1 MNNNWPE
8 TTNNVLSNFL
18 SSNRTYKQ
26 HNLLQQSS
34 RKTLTRSHKTSRLMQ
49 NLSLEQR
56 LEQLKSQLIQ
66 ELDEA
71 HLMEQQQRLYS
82 VPPTTFDD
90 PERDL
95 PMRQPLQVDDPQ
107 QTALQ
112 LGSWQQSNPKSS
124 PHQSAQQTTATINS
138 SSLSQVVPAKRK
150 NVESTQAS
158 KRARIYS
165 PPRPERLQQ
174 QICPTGDQ
182 QQQLPLGKRRL
193 ITHTHQDCW
202 APKRQKLEPL
212 QQHVRLRRIRHRQW
226 SIWTPLQLDV
236 WLVLATL
243 GLRTDKCQPTAAGL
257 APQMEAAHLTHVSNM
272 QHHSIQRR
280 PWRRRFSSPR
290 SRSRTRQVS
299 HRKAR
304 PYNILI
310 HC

>member
-1 MNNNWPE
+1 MNDNKFE
-8 TTNNVLSNFL
+8 SADFTRQQTLVVLIS
-18 SSNRTYKQ
+18 TAVK
-26 HNLLQQSS
+26 
-34 RKTLTRSHKTSRLMQ
+34 K
-49 NLSLEQR
+49 
-56 LEQLKSQLIQ
+56 
-66 ELDEA
+66 
-71 HLMEQQQRLYS
+71 
-82 VPPTTFDD
+82 
-90 PERDL
+90 L
-95 PMRQPLQVDDPQ
+95 PMRQPLQVDDLQ

-124 PHQSAQQTTATINS
+124 PHQSTQQTTATINS
-138 SSLSQVVPAKRK
+138 NSQSQVVPAKRK

-193 ITHTHQDCW
+193 ITHAHQDCW

-257 APQMEAAHLTHVSNM
+257 TPQMEAAHLTHVSNM